1 MTIKKNDNK
10 YLVFLRIDETK
21 KLNFKDFDNLENFF
35 INVFTHIKN
44 KYNHFENG
52 LYKLNIYLD
61 KYYGAVIEIKNLK
74 SNYYLDSQLDMTINI
89 IDDNFLYLVD
99 NYDFDKNNFEYY
111 SYKGHIYAKIISE
124 LCEKELFKLYENSEI
139 FFNTEKLIISSKK
152 I

>member
-21 KLNFKDFDNLENFF
+21 KLNFKDFDNLEYFF

-74 SNYYLDSQLDMTINI
+74 NNYYLDSQLDMTINI

-111 SYKGHIYAKIISE
+111 SYKGNIYAKIISE
-124 LCEKELFKLYENSEI
+124 LSEKELFKLYENSEI